1 MLAGAEEN
9 GVHGGAA
16 YGREHAN
23 EIHVVAAES
32 DFGAGRVYNA
42 RTRFGAGAMPY
53 ARAFQRALAPLGILA
68 GDNTAN
74 GGADT
79 SAIAQASGVPLFDLR
94 QDGTDY
100 FDYHHTPDDT
110 LDKIDPE
117 ALRQNVAAWAT
128 FLYLAAD
135 TDWDFRATE

>member
-1 MLAGAEEN
+1 LLAGAEEN

-23 EIHVVAAES
+23 EVHVVAAES
-32 DFGAGRVYNA
+32 DFGAGRIYSFD
-42 RTRFGAGAMPY
+42 TRFGDAAAPYGRAM
-53 ARAFQRALAPLGILA
+53 QRALAPLGVLA
-68 GDNTAN
+68 GNNTAG
-74 GGADT
+74 GGADI
-79 SAIAQASGVPLFDLR
+79 SAIRQASNVPIVDLN

-117 ALRQNVAAWAT
+117 ALRQNVAAWVT